1 MKSEDLESRLKEKMS
16 IESWENWLFFM
27 SQIYINLFSKNAY
40 VLVRTHSRPKAKYYG
55 TYLKVVPKLKQCR
68 YCKTFIL

>member
-27 SQIYINLFSKNAY
+27 SQIYINLFSKN
-40 VLVRTHSRPKAKYYG
+40 S
-55 TYLKVVPKLKQCR
+55 
-68 YCKTFIL
+68 